1 MNRRLVFLLIAV
13 LLLGTAVAAAAL
25 AAGSPTEGSPT
36 TGSTGPPASG
46 QTTRTAGSV
55 DTLLAQRIDLECL
68 TGEGTT
74 GAPAVVCY
82 KHTAPRGSVYVEFEP
97 TLMRVM
103 RIRGG
108 GLVEVARYRR

>member
-13 LLLGTAVAAAAL
+13 LVVGTAVVAGAL
-25 AAGSPTEGSPT
+25 AAASRTADSP
-36 TGSTGPPASG
+36 AARA
-46 QTTRTAGSV
+46 QTTRPSRSV

-68 TGEGTT
+68 TGDGTS

-82 KHTAPRGSVYVEFEP
+82 KHTAPRSSIYVEFGL
-97 TLMRVM
+97 TFVKVM

-108 GLVEVARYRR
+108 GLVDVARYRR